1 MKNVKIFNYA
11 FCILSIGILF
21 AGCVISQNIKATPEA
36 ERVTYLQTIPND
48 CKFLGEI
55 HAEAGGKE
63 LHTHYVNSLNEYN
76 FKQSVDI
83 QLRNRAA
90 KFGENVKIVIK
101 DKKEICKRQR
111 AFRNLDHQT
120 TSDCESLKKIYPD
133 EAFLVYL
140 EITANLYQCQK

>member
-76 FKQSVDI
+76 FKSTSPSSPAMVVAGMVMVPRLSTIKSSEVMRMGPSV
-83 QLRNRAA
+83 
-90 KFGENVKIVIK
+90 
-101 DKKEICKRQR
+101 
-111 AFRNLDHQT
+111 
-120 TSDCESLKKIYPD
+120 P
-133 EAFLVYL
+133 
-140 EITANLYQCQK
+140 

>member
-1 MKNVKIFNYA
+1 MEF
-11 FCILSIGILF
+11 FF

-36 ERVTYLQTIPND
+36 EMVTYLQTIPNN

-55 HAEAGGKE
+55 HTESGGKK

-101 DKKEICKRQR
+101 DKKGICKRQR
-111 AFRNLDHQT
+111 AFRNLDHQS
-120 TSDCESLKKIYPD
+120 TSDCEYLKKFYPD
-133 EAFLVYL
+133 EAF
-140 EITANLYQCQK
+140 